1 MDGDTLS
8 SSISYDGRR
17 VILPEGSSHY
27 CSNQPLIVYA
37 GSTSIITI
45 RSNRNVI
52 RTLIGSYVNNVRRMR
67 EPRAGDSRMRE
78 PSIDHR
84 GLTIDDGSGNMGR
97 MPPGVDLYRL
107 NDLKLRGRVDV
118 DELTIPPGQYEI
130 TVVIIISPD
139 LFLEYCEDDRFGTNA
154 QICGRVEEARSQ
166 TEAEQYKQYVNWFFF
181 QISTSIVIHV
191 VLILLIIII
200 VLHRTNSL

>member
-1 MDGDTLS
+1 
-8 SSISYDGRR
+8 
-17 VILPEGSSHY
+17 
-27 CSNQPLIVYA
+27 
-37 GSTSIITI
+37 
-45 RSNRNVI
+45 
-52 RTLIGSYVNNVRRMR
+52 MR

-78 PSIDHR
+78 PSVNYQ

-97 MPPGVDLYRL
+97 MPPGVDLYGL

-118 DELTIPPGQYEI
+118 GELIIPPGQYEI

-166 TEAEQYKQYVNWFFF
+166 NEAEQYKQYVNWFFF
-181 QISTSIVIHV
+181 QISTSIVIHI